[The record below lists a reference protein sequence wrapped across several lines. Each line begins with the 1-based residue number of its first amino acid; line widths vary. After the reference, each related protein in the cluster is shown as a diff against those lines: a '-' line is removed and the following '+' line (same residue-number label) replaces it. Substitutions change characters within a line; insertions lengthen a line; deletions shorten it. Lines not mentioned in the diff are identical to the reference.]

1 MFTRTKND
9 KVHGLIMKQLQDVK
23 SCLESFEDFMRI
35 TTSSMDN
42 TDALRKLCD
51 TVYEKEH
58 LADISLRQMIDS
70 LGGAMFLPS
79 TREDLISIGTRCDKI
94 ANKCEDICYMVVLQN
109 FTFPSEY
116 NSDIV
121 EILAITHKQFDLL
134 EQSISMLFSR
144 MGDLM
149 KNHSILDDIREY
161 ESQVDVYERKLLEK
175 TYTRKMDLAEQM
187 QLTGFVEDLCDI
199 SDIIENIA
207 DKIQI
212 MLVTRKA

>member
-109 FTFPSEY
+109 FTFPESY

-134 EQSISMLFSR
+134 EKSISMLFSR

-149 KNHSILDDIREY
+149 KNHSILDDIREH

-175 TYTRKMDLAEQM
+175 TYGRNMELAQQM
-187 QLTGFVEDLCDI
+187 QLSSFVSDLCDI

>member
-109 FTFPSEY
+109 FTFPESY

-134 EQSISMLFSR
+134 EESISMLFSR

-175 TYTRKMDLAEQM
+175 TYGRKMELAEQM
-187 QLTGFVEDLCDI
+187 QLSSFVSDLCDI

>member
-23 SCLESFEDFMRI
+23 SCLNSFEDFMRI
-35 TTSSMDN
+35 ATSSKDN
-42 TDALRKLCD
+42 VDALRSLCD
-51 TVYEKEH
+51 DVYEKEH
-58 LADISLRQMIDS
+58 LADITLREMIDS

-79 TREDLISIGTRCDKI
+79 TREELISIGTRCDKI

-109 FTFPSEY
+109 FTFPEEY
-116 NSDIV
+116 NTDIV
-121 EILAITHKQFDLL
+121 EILSITHQQFDLL
-134 EQSISMLFSR
+134 EQCISMLFSR

-149 KNHSILDDIREY
+149 KNHSILDNIREC
-161 ESQVDVYERKLLEK
+161 ESQIDVFERKLLEK
-175 TYTRKMDLAEQM
+175 TYRRDMELAEQM
-187 QLTGFVEDLCDI
+187 LLSSFVEDLCDI